1 MVFPTLTTAVS
12 RFLVD
17 GLKAMEINDPIDQRI
32 RIEGYLM
39 DFNPQQLS
47 TYF

>member
-1 MVFPTLTTAVS
+1 MTVGIKPQWNMVFPTLTTAAS

-32 RIEGYLM
+32 RIESI
-39 DFNPQQLS
+39 QWI
-47 TYF
+47 